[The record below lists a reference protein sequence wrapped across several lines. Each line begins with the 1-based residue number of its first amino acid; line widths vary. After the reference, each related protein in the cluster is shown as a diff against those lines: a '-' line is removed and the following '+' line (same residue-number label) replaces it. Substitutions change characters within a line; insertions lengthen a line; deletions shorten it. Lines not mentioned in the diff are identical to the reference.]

1 MAATIEMLD
10 FNHRLDTIIIDEA
23 HMLGDRQRG
32 AIWLQV
38 LLGSPAAH
46 VIVLGS
52 PESEAVVA
60 SLAEYL
66 GEELQVERVERFTPY
81 SIDTKHTPFADIK
94 PATAVI
100 AFSRKDVLAI
110 ASELNDMGRT
120 TAVVYGALSPAV
132 RREQARKF
140 RDGEAEILV
149 GSDSL
154 SMGLNLPVAQILFST
169 MDKYDGQSTKQ
180 VEPHLVWQIAG
191 RAGRYGFHEEGRVG
205 AIDAQTLSRLSKA
218 MNARPQAINDVYSY
232 GPTMPIVNTLS
243 SHLDTGK
250 LVPILSF
257 FKNDLKLS
265 DDNRFHP
272 YVDED
277 QLAIALVLDG
287 HALSLDA
294 KMRVLHAPV
303 PIDHGVVD
311 ENYNDF
317 IGHLSGKSRQKKCL
331 IRDYMDMQS
340 KHNCLSLK
348 SAEQAVKILT
358 LYCWMHYRFPETF
371 PELDLALA
379 EMDNLNEAITG
390 MLAKPTSEKT
400 CSSCGRKLPWNHSFG
415 KCSSCFNLLRRQR
428 RDSWEDEYDDY

>member
-1 MAATIEMLD
+1 
-10 FNHRLDTIIIDEA
+10 
-23 HMLGDRQRG
+23 MLGDRQRG
-32 AIWLQV
+32 AVWLQA
-38 LLGSPAAH
+38 LCGSPAAH

-52 PESEAVVA
+52 PESEAAVA

-81 SIDTKHTPFADIK
+81 TINAKHTPLADIK

-140 RDGEAEILV
+140 RDGEAEILCA
-149 GSDSL
+149 SDSIAL
-154 SMGLNLPVAQILFST
+154 GLNLPASTVLFST

-218 MNARPQAINDVYSY
+218 MGVRPKPVSDVYSY

-243 SHLDTGK
+243 RHLDTGK

-277 QLAIALVLDG
+277 QLAVALVLDG
-287 HALSLDA
+287 HTLSLDA

-311 ENYNDF
+311 DNYDDF
-317 IGHLSGKSRQKKCL
+317 IGHMSGKNRQKT
-331 IRDYMDMQS
+331 Y
-340 KHNCLSLK
+340 
-348 SAEQAVKILT
+348 
-358 LYCWMHYRFPETF
+358 
-371 PELDLALA
+371 
-379 EMDNLNEAITG
+379 
-390 MLAKPTSEKT
+390 
-400 CSSCGRKLPWNHSFG
+400 
-415 KCSSCFNLLRRQR
+415 
-428 RDSWEDEYDDY
+428 